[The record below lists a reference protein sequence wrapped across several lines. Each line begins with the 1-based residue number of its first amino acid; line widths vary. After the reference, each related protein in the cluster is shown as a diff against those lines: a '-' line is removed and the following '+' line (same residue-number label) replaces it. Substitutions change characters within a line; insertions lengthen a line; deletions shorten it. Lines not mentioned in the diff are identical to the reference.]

1 MEKTG
6 FQKWWYNLTHVRK
19 NYQQVKAS
27 PYASLLFALKVRKVI
42 IGILIPY
49 LIYMCVKMVLDYSA
63 KGFMQSFGRIVMI
76 AIFGYLIYRIWAT
89 IPAAK
94 KQLEYYK
101 KYPHVI
107 NYCPSNVKEDI
118 DDIINKIKN
127 NKAKKEE
134 ENVRKKEKTNAN
146 GTSKSKET
154 SGSSNTAI

>member
-1 MEKTG
+1 MEKEKVG

-19 NYQQVKAS
+19 NYKKVRAS
-27 PYASLLFALKVRKVI
+27 PYASLLFALKIRKVI

-49 LIYMCVKMVLDYSA
+49 LIYMCVKMVIGYSA
-63 KGFMQSFGRIVMI
+63 RGFMQTFGRVIML
-76 AIFGYLIYRIWAT
+76 AIFAYLIYRIWST

-101 KYPHVI
+101 KYPHTI

-127 NKAKKEE
+127 NKIEKEE
-134 ENVRKKEKTNAN
+134 KNVQQEKTNN
-146 GTSKSKET
+146 TRTSKTKENSRTT
-154 SGSSNTAI
+154 SS